1 MMCTQTGMVNTECL
15 DSDLAL
21 TISFWILDQEMII
34 IAGIMEEAL
43 TEGYFHKIFLSK
55 VLNYCRK
62 GVHMKMKS

>member
-1 MMCTQTGMVNTECL
+1 MMLTQTGMVNTECL

-43 TEGYFHKIFLSK
+43 TEGYFS
-55 VLNYCRK
+55 
-62 GVHMKMKS
+62 